1 MLRPG
6 RGTVRVPRFV
16 LFLISFATL
25 IYITERLW
33 QLFSLFA
40 DLVRMLA
47 LAWLLAYV
55 LYPLIAWLDRGPFP
69 EPWLAKWI
77 PGRAP
82 PWLRRL
88 ARFRIPY
95 AIGATL
101 VYTGLLTALLIGL
114 LLGVPMLVPQALEL
128 AALVTPY
135 LQKAPEILAGLQR
148 DLAARLN
155 VPMESLAI
163 LPSREAWQ
171 ELARL
176 GAGWV
181 LPTLVDI
188 ARRIGE
194 GMVEFLLILAL
205 SYYTMLDWRNLSR
218 QILSLIP
225 PAHRDEI
232 RAAAA
237 ILDRTFG
244 GFLRAQLLIALIN
257 GIVTFVVMI
266 LFGAPFAGL
275 IAFLS
280 ALIILIPI
288 IGAPIALWG
297 PPLTLWLRGEWSAGL
312 WMWLT
317 LLLYQQILFH
327 FLIPRMLGEMIGLP
341 PLLTLVAVLVGVRLF
356 GFWGFV
362 FAIPVAGAGYGLA
375 FLLLTSR
382 GSPIRASEPSG
393 GSPSIDPIE
402 DRK

>member
-1 MLRPG
+1 M
-6 RGTVRVPRFV
+6 VRVPRLV
-16 LFLISFATL
+16 LFLISFAAL
-25 IYITERLW
+25 IYVTERLW

-55 LYPLIAWLDRGPFP
+55 LYPLVAWLDRGLFP
-69 EPWLAKWI
+69 EPWVERLSRRGLPA
-77 PGRAP
+77 
-82 PWLRRL
+82 WLHRL
-88 ARFRIPY
+88 SRFRIPY

-101 VYTGLLTALLIGL
+101 VYTGLLTALLLALMLEVPL
-114 LLGVPMLVPQALEL
+114 LVSQALEL
-128 AALVTPY
+128 AALLSPQ
-135 LQKAPEILAGLQR
+135 LQKVPELLVEIQR

-171 ELARL
+171 DLARM

-181 LPTLVDI
+181 FPILVET
-188 ARRIGE
+188 ARRVGE
-194 GMVEFLLILAL
+194 GLVEFLLILAL

-225 PAHRDEI
+225 PAYHDEI
-232 RAAAA
+232 RTTAE

-244 GFLRAQLLIALIN
+244 GFLRGQLFIALTN
-257 GIVTFVVMI
+257 GLVTFLVM
-266 LFGAPFAGL
+266 LAFQAPSAGL
-275 IAFLS
+275 IALVS
-280 ALIILIPI
+280 ALIILVPI
-288 IGAPIALWG
+288 VGAPIALWA

-312 WMWLT
+312 WMWGI
-317 LLLYQQILFH
+317 LLIYQQILFH
-327 FLIPRMLGEMIGLP
+327 FLVPRMLGEMTGLP

-362 FAIPVAGAGYGLA
+362 FAIPVAGAAYSLA
-375 FLLLTSR
+375 FLLLTRRS
-382 GSPIRASEPSG
+382 SPIQAPEPSV
-393 GSPSIDPIE
+393 GSPSTDPSE